1 MTPKKLDA
9 WIKQKFG
16 APAPAATRAYVARY
30 VGAVEHEDR
39 KPDEQSRL
47 DFWGLNVPTHRA
59 VTKAAAAL
67 TEKEFG
73 LNSKSLSAVERL
85 EAQIAEWRLWLGVW
99 NHTDN
104 YDVRSVVLIWMS
116 AKERLQL
123 RRRQW
128 KDLFAMAETVD
139 NWALSDG
146 LSMMIADVLEQDPK
160 LFAHF
165 KKWNTSKNP
174 WLRRQSLV
182 GIYCYARFRKKPI
195 APGLTLGL
203 IEKLLDDPH
212 FYVQR
217 GVGWTLREVDRL
229 DAQLQ
234 RAFVKKHLHR
244 ISGVAWFAASEL
256 YKEKDR
262 KRLVSARKE
271 HRAQQRKA
279 KVQF

>member
-1 MTPKKLDA
+1 MTPQKLEA
-9 WIKQKFG
+9 WIKQKLG
-16 APAPAATRAYVARY
+16 TPAPAKTRDYVARY
-30 VGAVEHEDR
+30 VGAVKHEAR
-39 KPDEQSRL
+39 KSDEQSRL
-47 DFWGLNVPTHRA
+47 EFWGLNMPTHRA
-59 VTKAAAAL
+59 AAKEVSARTK
-67 TEKEFG
+67 KEFG
-73 LNSKSLSAVERL
+73 LNSKSLPENDRL
-85 EAQIAEWRLWLGVW
+85 QAQIAEWTLWLGVW
-99 NHTDN
+99 NRTSN

-128 KDLFAMAETVD
+128 KDLFAMAETID

-146 LSMMIADVLEQDPK
+146 LSMMIADVLENDPK
-160 LFAHF
+160 LFSHF

-203 IEKLLDDPH
+203 LEKLLDDPH

-217 GVGWTLREVDRL
+217 GVGWTLREVDRI
-229 DAQLQ
+229 DAKLQ

-256 YKEKDR
+256 YQEKDR
-262 KRLVSARKE
+262 KALVTARKE
-271 HRAQQRKA
+271 HRTRNRK
-279 KVQF
+279 